1 MGFILLSLGFDLE
14 LSMVLLLTI
23 RLVILYVSFTL
34 LLLSDLCL
42 KLRELKLKLV
52 FSHRLQFLGAFS
64 NRLLIISLS
73 EFIVV
78 AHDKLRNDALTIS

>member
-1 MGFILLSLGFDLE
+1 MGFILLSLSFDLE

-23 RLVILYVSFTL
+23 RLVVLYVSFTL

-52 FSHRLQFLGAFS
+52 FSHRLQLLGAFS

-78 AHDKLRNDALTIS
+78 AHDKLRDDALTIS

>member
-1 MGFILLSLGFDLE
+1 MGFILLSLSFDLE

-23 RLVILYVSFTL
+23 RLVVLYVSFTL

-52 FSHRLQFLGAFS
+52 FSHRLQLLGAFS
-64 NRLLIISLS
+64 NRFLIISLS